1 MSDVSKVILHR
12 KSEFG
17 LTIIIIILSGAS
29 ASLLIFGP
37 LGIIPY
43 ATYRDVAIVPSV
55 IAIFAIGILAR
66 SKFPRI
72 TNRLFVGM
80 AAGAI
85 ASFALEAIRIP
96 GYMFAKWMP
105 MDSMI
110 SLPGLLLTE
119 KITSLSEIKQ
129 TIMQSGVPMNLY
141 YAPLDA
147 FIAGGL
153 WHFWNGATFGI
164 IYALIIGK
172 GKWWYGMI
180 WAFII
185 EIGMMFAPYLII
197 MKGPFGIEHMDGYN
211 IFVITLIAHLAF
223 GAVLGILVQKWK
235 KDYEPIITKNDD
247 KVVFQIKCADCGCL
261 PEECNLS
268 PSVKECPNCSWDEC
282 CCWATIVNK

>member
-1 MSDVSKVILHR
+1 MLDVSKVIQHR

-17 LTIIIIILSGAS
+17 LTIIVIILSGVS
-29 ASLLIFGP
+29 ASLVIFAP
-37 LGIIPY
+37 LDIISY
-43 ATYRDVAIVPSV
+43 ATYRDVAIIPSV

-72 TNRLFVGM
+72 TNRLFKGM
-80 AAGAI
+80 AAGAV

-96 GYMFAKWMP
+96 GYMFAKWLP

-129 TIMQSGVPMNLY
+129 VIMQSGVPMNLY
-141 YAPLDA
+141 HAPLDA
-147 FIAGGL
+147 FMAGAL

-164 IYALIIGK
+164 VYALVIRK

-185 EIGMMFAPYLII
+185 EIGMMFAPYLIM

-211 IFVITLIAHLAF
+211 IFIITLIAHLAF

-235 KDYEPIITKNDD
+235 KDYEPSTIKSDD
-247 KVVFQIKCADCGCL
+247 
-261 PEECNLS
+261 
-268 PSVKECPNCSWDEC
+268 
-282 CCWATIVNK
+282 

>member
-1 MSDVSKVILHR
+1 MA

-17 LTIIIIILSGAS
+17 LTIIVIILSGAS

-37 LGIIPY
+37 LDLIPY
-43 ATYRDVAIVPSV
+43 STYRDVVIIPSV
-55 IAIFAIGILAR
+55 IAIFAIGIFSR

-72 TNRLFVGM
+72 TNRLFKGM
-80 AAGAI
+80 AAGAV

-96 GYMFAKWMP
+96 GYMLTKWLP

-110 SLPGLLLTE
+110 SVPGLLLTE
-119 KITSLSEIKQ
+119 KISSLAEVKNV
-129 TIMQSGVPMNLY
+129 IMQSGIAMNLY
-141 YAPLDA
+141 HAPIDA
-147 FIAGGL
+147 FMVGAL

-172 GKWWYGMI
+172 GRWWYGMI

-185 EIGMMFAPYLII
+185 EIVMMLAPYLIM

-223 GAVLGILVQKWK
+223 GAVLGILIQKWK
-235 KDYEPIITKNDD
+235 KGN
-247 KVVFQIKCADCGCL
+247 VSLVAL
-261 PEECNLS
+261 
-268 PSVKECPNCSWDEC
+268 
-282 CCWATIVNK
+282 NK

>member
-1 MSDVSKVILHR
+1 MSNILQ
-12 KSEFG
+12 KTKAELV

-29 ASLLIFGP
+29 ASLVIFGP
-37 LGIIPY
+37 LDLMPY
-43 ATYRDVAIVPSV
+43 TTYRDVVIIPSIV
-55 IAIFAIGILAR
+55 IIFAIGILLR
-66 SKFPRI
+66 NKFPQITKRI
-72 TNRLFVGM
+72 FVGM
-80 AAGAI
+80 SAGAV

-96 GYMFAKWMP
+96 GYMFAKWLP

-119 KITSLSEIKQ
+119 KISSLSEVKQ
-129 TIMQSGVPMNLY
+129 VIMQSGVAMNLY
-141 YAPLDA
+141 HAPLDA
-147 FIAGGL
+147 FMAGAL

-164 IYALIIGK
+164 VYALVIGK

-235 KDYEPIITKNDD
+235 KGELMVTS
-247 KVVFQIKCADCGCL
+247 IKEKKYD
-261 PEECNLS
+261 
-268 PSVKECPNCSWDEC
+268 
-282 CCWATIVNK
+282 

>member
-1 MSDVSKVILHR
+1 MSNILQ
-12 KSEFG
+12 KAKAELG

-37 LGIIPY
+37 LDLMPY
-43 ATYRDVAIVPSV
+43 TTYRDVVIIPSV
-55 IAIFAIGILAR
+55 IVIFAIGILSR
-66 SKFPRI
+66 NKFPQITKRI
-72 TNRLFVGM
+72 FVGM
-80 AAGAI
+80 SAGAV

-96 GYMFAKWMP
+96 GYMFAKWLP

-119 KITSLSEIKQ
+119 KISSLSEVKQ
-129 TIMQSGVPMNLY
+129 VIMQSGVAMNLY
-141 YAPLDA
+141 HAPLDA
-147 FIAGGL
+147 FMVGAL

-164 IYALIIGK
+164 VYALIIGK
-172 GKWWYGMI
+172 GRWWYGMI

-185 EIGMMFAPYLII
+185 EIGMMLAPYLII

-235 KDYEPIITKNDD
+235 KGEISTSLTKERS
-247 KVVFQIKCADCGCL
+247 VMQIKCADCSCL
-261 PEECNLS
+261 PGECKESTS
-268 PSVKECPNCSWDEC
+268 PKGCPNCKLDEC
-282 CCWATIVNK
+282 CCWATIKNRK

>member
-1 MSDVSKVILHR
+1 MLDVSKVIQHR

-17 LTIIIIILSGAS
+17 LTIIVIILSGVS
-29 ASLLIFGP
+29 ASLVIFAP
-37 LGIIPY
+37 LDIISY
-43 ATYRDVAIVPSV
+43 ATYRDVAIIPSV

-72 TNRLFVGM
+72 TNRLFKGM
-80 AAGAI
+80 AAGAV

-96 GYMFAKWMP
+96 GYMFAKWLP

-129 TIMQSGVPMNLY
+129 VIMQSGVPMNLY
-141 YAPLDA
+141 HAPLDA
-147 FIAGGL
+147 FMAGAL

-164 IYALIIGK
+164 VYALFIGK

-185 EIGMMFAPYLII
+185 EIGMMFAPYLIM

-235 KDYEPIITKNDD
+235 KDYEPTTIKSDD
-247 KVVFQIKCADCGCL
+247 RAMFQVKCADCGCF
-261 PEECNLS
+261 PKECKIS
-268 PSVKECPNCSWDEC
+268 PSAKECPNCSWDEC

>member
-1 MSDVSKVILHR
+1 MSNILQ
-12 KSEFG
+12 KTKAELG
-17 LTIIIIILSGAS
+17 LGIIIIILSGAS
-29 ASLLIFGP
+29 ASFVIFGP
-37 LGIIPY
+37 LDIMPY
-43 ATYRDVAIVPSV
+43 ATYRDIVIIPSV
-55 IAIFAIGILAR
+55 VAIFAIGILSR

-72 TNRLFVGM
+72 TNRLFIGM
-80 AAGAI
+80 AAGAV

-96 GYMFAKWMP
+96 GYMFAKWLP

-119 KITSLSEIKQ
+119 KITSLGEVKQ
-129 TIMQSGVPMNLY
+129 VIMQSGVAMNLY
-141 YAPLDA
+141 HAPLDVFMVGA
-147 FIAGGL
+147 L

-172 GKWWYGMI
+172 GRWWYGMI

-185 EIGMMFAPYLII
+185 EIGMMLAPYLIM

-235 KDYEPIITKNDD
+235 KGSTSILA
-247 KVVFQIKCADCGCL
+247 VG
-261 PEECNLS
+261 
-268 PSVKECPNCSWDEC
+268 KEI
-282 CCWATIVNK
+282 A